1 MKEFKCGQLVPGCN
15 WHTHAEDEAE
25 IVRRA
30 SVHLR
35 SAHGEDHVREN
46 MIEQIKKRI
55 HEVAV

>member
-30 SVHLR
+30 SAHLR

-55 HEVAV
+55 HEVAA